1 MTTIPQIHPGK
12 DDRPDRRLSTG
23 HHRVCPKHGAAP
35 RDTTQLRPCDV
46 KIPAQLC
53 RAAAGGRRNRLAPPR
68 PNRVRPQPTVK
79 SP

>member
-12 DDRPDRRLSTG
+12 DDRPHCRLSTG
-23 HHRVCPKHGAAP
+23 HHGVCPKHHTAP
-35 RDTTQLRPCDV
+35 RDTAQSRPCDV
-46 KIPAQLC
+46 KISPQLC
-53 RAAAGGRRNRLAPPR
+53 RSAARTRRNQLAPPR

>member
-1 MTTIPQIHPGK
+1 MTTIPQSHPGK
-12 DDRPDRRLSTG
+12 DNRPHRRLSTG
-23 HHRVCPKHGAAP
+23 HGGARPKPGTAP
-35 RDTTQLRPCDV
+35 RDTAQSQPCDT

-53 RAAAGGRRNRLAPPR
+53 RSAAAGRRNQLAPPR